1 MNFVHVR
8 EFREVL
14 HDIFD
19 LCSFDILIFK
29 LVCSCSFFKIYFIMY
44 VY

>member
-19 LCSFDILIFK
+19 LCSFDILI
-29 LVCSCSFFKIYFIMY
+29 LVNSTT
-44 VY
+44 